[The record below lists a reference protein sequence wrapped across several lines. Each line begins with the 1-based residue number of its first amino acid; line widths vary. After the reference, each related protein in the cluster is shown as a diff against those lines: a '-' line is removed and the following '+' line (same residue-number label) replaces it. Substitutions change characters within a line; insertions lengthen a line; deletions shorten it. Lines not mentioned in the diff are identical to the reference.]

1 MARTAA
7 DLDLALGVQAG
18 PDDEDAAGYS
28 LSLPAPRHERLAD
41 FKVLVIDEHPVAAV
55 QSEIT
60 AAIEALAGKLEQ
72 SGARVER
79 SSNLVPD
86 LESAHGV
93 YMTIL
98 GAIMSRGAPGLA
110 EPISAHDWMRALDA
124 QLANRR
130 QWARLFEDFDVVLAP
145 VFGVVAFPHDDA
157 PFQERKHVIDGVET
171 PYGSQVAWPGMA
183 SLANLPATAAP
194 IGKTRAGLPVGVQI
208 IGPHLADRTTIAF
221 AGFLERELG

>member
-7 DLDLALGVQAG
+7 DLDLALGVLAG

-98 GAIMSRGAPGLA
+98 GAIMSRGA
-110 EPISAHDWMRALDA
+110 
-124 QLANRR
+124 ANRR